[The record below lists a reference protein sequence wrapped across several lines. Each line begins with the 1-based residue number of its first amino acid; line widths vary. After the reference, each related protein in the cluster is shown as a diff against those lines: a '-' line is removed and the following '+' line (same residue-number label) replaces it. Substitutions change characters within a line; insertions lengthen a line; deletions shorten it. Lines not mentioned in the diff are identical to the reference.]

1 MEDLTTVQVGDG
13 AVGEDGDCDADDVS
27 EVSLF
32 FFCNSR
38 KHLEQQSPVA
48 LFPKK
53 PHPCLHNLGSLG
65 VFVVVCSLIVCVIL
79 M

>member
-48 LFPKK
+48 LFPCGIHREEWKVSWK
-53 PHPCLHNLGSLG
+53 NGAGFAFSR
-65 VFVVVCSLIVCVIL
+65 VIFLI
-79 M
+79 